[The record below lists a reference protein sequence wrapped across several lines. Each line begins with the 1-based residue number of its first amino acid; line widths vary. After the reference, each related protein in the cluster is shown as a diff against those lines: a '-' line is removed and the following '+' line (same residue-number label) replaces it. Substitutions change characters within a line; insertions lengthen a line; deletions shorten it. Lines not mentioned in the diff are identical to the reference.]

1 MDLIRVGIVR
11 GVAATAALCGR
22 LGWVVAQLLV
32 VKAEVDGIEA
42 HTIDAALE
50 PEPQVVQYGLLHFR
64 MVEVQIWLFHQKVV
78 QVVLPSA
85 GFPLPRHAAK
95 DRQPVVRRAAV
106 GSWIRPDV
114 PIRLGVSSVLTAFAE
129 PFVFDGGVAQHL
141 VNHDAQAGGVRLRY
155 ELIEVCEFTKH
166 GVDGAVVR
174 DVVAEVAH
182 GRTKERRHP
191 EGVHAKAGQ
200 IVHALDDAGQV
211 ADAIAVAV
219 LKAARVD
226 LVNDGATP
234 PRRRFGQ
241 LGDRKLVV
249 QRLRRDHVVKTPLD
263 LQLADCPAIPP
274 SDRIRIHVSLEA
286 ARV

>member
-1 MDLIRVGIVR
+1 MDLIRVGVVR
-11 GVAATAALCGR
+11 GVAATASLCGR

-32 VKAEVDGIEA
+32 VEAEIDGIEA
-42 HTIDAALE
+42 HAINAALE

-78 QVVLPSA
+78 QVVLPASR
-85 GFPLPRHAAK
+85 FPLPSHTTK
-95 DRQPVVRRAAV
+95 DGQPVVRRATV
-106 GSWIRPDV
+106 GFWVRPDV
-114 PIRLGVSSVLTAFAE
+114 PIRLGVSTVLAAFAE

-141 VNHDAQAGGVRLRY
+141 VNHDAQACSVRLRY
-155 ELIEVCEFTKH
+155 KLVEVREFTKH

-191 EGVHAKAGQ
+191 KRVHAEAGQ
-200 IVHALDDAGQV
+200 VVHALDDAGQV
-211 ADAIAVAV
+211 ADAVAVAV

-234 PRRRFGQ
+234 PSRRLGQ

-249 QRLRRDHVVKTPLD
+249 QRLRRDHVVNTPLN
-263 LQLADCPAIPP
+263 LQLADCPAITP